1 VLRRKEALAMQSKFP
16 EKSPESALPCEKKP
30 YEAPVLK
37 PWGSLKDITLAGGS
51 RKNDNAKNF
60 NSRTN

>member
-1 VLRRKEALAMQSKFP
+1 MQSKFP
-16 EKSPESALPCEKKP
+16 EKNAESALPCAKKP

-37 PWGSLKDITLAGGS
+37 PWGSLKDITLAAGS
-51 RKNDNAKNF
+51 HKNDNSRNV